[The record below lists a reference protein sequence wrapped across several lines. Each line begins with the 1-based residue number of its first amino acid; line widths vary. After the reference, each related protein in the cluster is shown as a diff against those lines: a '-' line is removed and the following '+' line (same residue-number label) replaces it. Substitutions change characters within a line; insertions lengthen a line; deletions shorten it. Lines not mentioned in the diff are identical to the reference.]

1 MLRLMYCRA
10 SSCPALGVECTW
22 DHFNT
27 AEPNPHT
34 LFGAL
39 VGGPGAADDYVD
51 ARNDF
56 IKNEVATDYNAGF
69 SGKRMFSD
77 STNSNSQL
85 ITVELTVRNRCVH
98 ASLLDTLQQQS
109 TACL

>member
-1 MLRLMYCRA
+1 MTHLADNSYVSMCAALCRA
-10 SSCPALGVECTW
+10 SSCPALGTECTW

-27 AEPNPHT
+27 PNPNPHT

-51 ARNDF
+51 ARNDY

-69 SGKRMFSD
+69 SGGCD
-77 STNSNSQL
+77 SLQHVL
-85 ITVELTVRNRCVH
+85 INLIF
-98 ASLLDTLQQQS
+98 DD
-109 TACL
+109 